1 MPGDPALRK
10 NRSQIKGINMAVEN
24 IVKSRQRH
32 ASNLLWMTAVLD
44 YFYEAETDLLDNT
57 LDRWI
62 GKLETQLDDSTVKK
76 FLNLT
81 DNPELIGFRKIAYK
95 TTNWLATDY
104 DPIKMEQQI
113 DFEIKCLPAQTRNLA
128 IQTPQ
133 GQTSRLNRILTMMF
147 LTRKFTA
154 ICEEI
159 CDDERMQKYLTQ
171 TQAQH
176 YTTLWTEC
184 MRVRSSTFS
193 TLAPLYEIDNNSPS
207 PEEVC
212 KWSADMVKFYKEW
225 GKKAGAP
232 FYGNR
237 RYRNKKAVE
246 LHRDDP
252 LLSAWAGT
260 HKVPVDS
267 EKSVLGM
274 VERVYNLPERC
285 DISGTTTDAVAY
297 GTYTSA
303 NHSLTDPDIFVFLN
317 IYGMMLSAHHSLFET
332 CAGASLWSSRFYAP
346 FEPMSI
352 LNVLG
357 NLRDNKGEPLQQSRY
372 LKTQYNALKTV
383 VATRE
388 PISEKEKNIKNAYWY
403 VLESWQ
409 EMGGINLPGI
419 PSKTRYWGENLEMSQ
434 ALYVMA
440 EKLCSLA
447 HNVTFET

>member
-1 MPGDPALRK
+1 
-10 NRSQIKGINMAVEN
+10 MAVDN

-32 ASNLLWMTAVLD
+32 ASNLLWMTAMLE
-44 YFYEAETDLLDNT
+44 YFYDDHANPLDQTLTDWTAQLV
-57 LDRWI
+57 
-62 GKLETQLDDSTVKK
+62 TQLSNETAIK

-81 DNPELIGFRKIAYK
+81 DNPELIGFRKMAYT
-95 TTNWLATDY
+95 TTNGMANRY
-104 DPIKMEQQI
+104 SVEKVQQQI
-113 DFEIKCLPAQTRNLA
+113 EFEIKCLPAQTLHLS
-128 IQTPQ
+128 IETPIPHPAPQ
-133 GQTSRLNRILTMMF
+133 PLPPSRLNRILTMMY
-147 LTRKFTA
+147 LTRKFVA

-159 CDDERMQKYLTQ
+159 CDDERMQKYLTPD
-171 TQAQH
+171 QAMH
-176 YTTLWTEC
+176 YTTLWAEC

-193 TLAPLYEIDNNSPS
+193 TLAPLYEDSSTTAEGI
-207 PEEVC
+207 C
-212 KWSADMVKFYKEW
+212 KWSTDMVKFYKEW

-237 RYRNKKAVE
+237 RYRNKRAKE
-246 LHRDDP
+246 MHRDDP

-297 GTYTSA
+297 GIYTRA
-303 NHSLTDPDIFVFLN
+303 LNGPAHPDLFVFLN

-332 CAGASLWSSRFYAP
+332 CAGASLWASKYYAP
-346 FEPMSI
+346 FEPLSI

-357 NLRDNKGEPLQQSRY
+357 NLRDHNGKPPGQDRF
-372 LKTQYNALKTV
+372 LKTRYDALKTV
-383 VATRE
+383 VTTANPGAGAPT
-388 PISEKEKNIKNAYWY
+388 KIKNAYWY